1 MGPRWGRPAMT
12 SIGDLRS
19 EGIPPPRPSRRGF
32 EGHPR
37 TSQTIGVPQNCQH
50 RLERSGLQLGY
61 ALLKA
66 LEKTPFRSTTTW
78 FIIPP
83 SLLPVRNPN
92 STIRPTMARRTSN
105 DPQAIANVLRLIP
118 AKWLVG
124 MLVALVLYFF
134 LQPKLNAWFGWNL
147 PSIAAMA
154 GNETPAKPASTKPT
168 STKPTSPKP
177 AEQKSAQQK
186 SAQQK
191 SAQAELAST
200 KATEPRTTE
209 PKAASTKPSGEP
221 TKSPATAKAQDQDD
235 WKYRILKPLG
245 RDRYES
251 PSGLIYAPGSEE
263 GHRLSHIARH
273 LEDQP
278 DRPGSHGVFDGD
290 MAAFLVAIDDAY
302 KRARGHAKGTKSRL
316 EDGMTVYEA
325 PFDQTIGYLGGTE
338 GARKKNPKLKKLRLV
353 LRDRN
358 LITAFPIQ

>member
-1 MGPRWGRPAMT
+1 
-12 SIGDLRS
+12 
-19 EGIPPPRPSRRGF
+19 
-32 EGHPR
+32 
-37 TSQTIGVPQNCQH
+37 
-50 RLERSGLQLGY
+50 
-61 ALLKA
+61 
-66 LEKTPFRSTTTW
+66 
-78 FIIPP
+78 
-83 SLLPVRNPN
+83 
-92 STIRPTMARRTSN
+92 MARRTSN

-124 MLVALVLYFF
+124 MLVAAVLYFF
-134 LQPKLNAWFGWNL
+134 LQPKLNGWFGWNL

-154 GNETPAKPASTKPT
+154 GNETPAKPASTKPA
-168 STKPTSPKP
+168 STKP
-177 AEQKSAQQK
+177 AQP
-186 SAQQK
+186 
-191 SAQAELAST
+191 ELAST
-200 KATEPRTTE
+200 KATEPKPAQ
-209 PKAASTKPSGEP
+209 PKVASTKPSGEP
-221 TKSPATAKAQDQDD
+221 TKSTASSKTQQQDD
-235 WKYRILKPLG
+235 LKYRILKPLG

-251 PSGLIYAPGSEE
+251 PAGLIYAPGSEE

-316 EDGMTVYEA
+316 EDGMTIYEA

>member
-1 MGPRWGRPAMT
+1 
-12 SIGDLRS
+12 
-19 EGIPPPRPSRRGF
+19 
-32 EGHPR
+32 
-37 TSQTIGVPQNCQH
+37 
-50 RLERSGLQLGY
+50 
-61 ALLKA
+61 
-66 LEKTPFRSTTTW
+66 
-78 FIIPP
+78 
-83 SLLPVRNPN
+83 
-92 STIRPTMARRTSN
+92 MARRTSN

-154 GNETPAKPASTKPT
+154 GNETPAKPASPKSA
-168 STKPTSPKP
+168 STKSASPKP
-177 AEQKSAQQK
+177 AQPKAAQP
-186 SAQQK
+186 
-191 SAQAELAST
+191 ELAST
-200 KATEPRTTE
+200 NPAQ
-209 PKAASTKPSGEP
+209 PKSAQPKTASTKPSAEP
-221 TKSPATAKAQDQDD
+221 TKSPVTAKTQQQDD
-235 WKYRILKPLG
+235 SKYRILKPLG

-251 PSGLIYAPGSEE
+251 PAGLIYAPGSEE

>member
-1 MGPRWGRPAMT
+1 
-12 SIGDLRS
+12 
-19 EGIPPPRPSRRGF
+19 
-32 EGHPR
+32 
-37 TSQTIGVPQNCQH
+37 
-50 RLERSGLQLGY
+50 
-61 ALLKA
+61 
-66 LEKTPFRSTTTW
+66 
-78 FIIPP
+78 
-83 SLLPVRNPN
+83 
-92 STIRPTMARRTSN
+92 MARRTSN

-154 GNETPAKPASTKPT
+154 GNETPAKPASP
-168 STKPTSPKP
+168 KPTSPKP

-186 SAQQK
+186 SAQ
-191 SAQAELAST
+191 AELASP
-200 KATEPRTTE
+200 KATEPKVTQS
-209 PKAASTKPSGEP
+209 KAASTKPSDEP
-221 TKSPATAKAQDQDD
+221 TKSPATAKTQEQGDF
-235 WKYRILKPLG
+235 KYRILKPLG

-251 PSGLIYAPGSEE
+251 PAGLIYAPGSEE

-302 KRARGHAKGTKSRL
+302 KRARGHAKGTKSKL
-316 EDGMTVYEA
+316 EDGMTIYEA

>member
-1 MGPRWGRPAMT
+1 
-12 SIGDLRS
+12 
-19 EGIPPPRPSRRGF
+19 
-32 EGHPR
+32 
-37 TSQTIGVPQNCQH
+37 
-50 RLERSGLQLGY
+50 
-61 ALLKA
+61 
-66 LEKTPFRSTTTW
+66 
-78 FIIPP
+78 
-83 SLLPVRNPN
+83 
-92 STIRPTMARRTSN
+92 MARRTSN

-124 MLVALVLYFF
+124 MLVALVMYFF

-154 GNETPAKPASTKPT
+154 GNETPAKPASPK
-168 STKPTSPKP
+168 SASPKP
-177 AEQKSAQQK
+177 AQ
-186 SAQQK
+186 
-191 SAQAELAST
+191 
-200 KATEPRTTE
+200 

-221 TKSPATAKAQDQDD
+221 TKSPATAKTEQQDD
-235 WKYRILKPLG
+235 SKYRILKPLG

-251 PSGLIYAPGSEE
+251 PAGLIYAPGSEE

>member
-1 MGPRWGRPAMT
+1 
-12 SIGDLRS
+12 
-19 EGIPPPRPSRRGF
+19 
-32 EGHPR
+32 
-37 TSQTIGVPQNCQH
+37 
-50 RLERSGLQLGY
+50 
-61 ALLKA
+61 
-66 LEKTPFRSTTTW
+66 
-78 FIIPP
+78 
-83 SLLPVRNPN
+83 
-92 STIRPTMARRTSN
+92 MARRTSN

-154 GNETPAKPASTKPT
+154 GNETPAKPASPKSP
-168 STKPTSPKP
+168 STKAAQPKP
-177 AEQKSAQQK
+177 AQ
-186 SAQQK
+186 
-191 SAQAELAST
+191 
-200 KATEPRTTE
+200 
-209 PKAASTKPSGEP
+209 PKAASTKPSAEP
-221 TKSPATAKAQDQDD
+221 TTSPATAKTQQQEDS
-235 WKYRILKPLG
+235 KYRILKPLG

-251 PSGLIYAPGSEE
+251 PAGLIYAPGSEE

>member
-1 MGPRWGRPAMT
+1 
-12 SIGDLRS
+12 
-19 EGIPPPRPSRRGF
+19 
-32 EGHPR
+32 
-37 TSQTIGVPQNCQH
+37 
-50 RLERSGLQLGY
+50 
-61 ALLKA
+61 
-66 LEKTPFRSTTTW
+66 
-78 FIIPP
+78 
-83 SLLPVRNPN
+83 
-92 STIRPTMARRTSN
+92 MARRTSN

-124 MLVALVLYFF
+124 MLVALVMYFF

-154 GNETPAKPASTKPT
+154 GNETPAKPASPK
-168 STKPTSPKP
+168 SASPKP
-177 AEQKSAQQK
+177 AQP
-186 SAQQK
+186 
-191 SAQAELAST
+191 ELAST
-200 KATEPRTTE
+200 QATEPKPAQ
-209 PKAASTKPSGEP
+209 PKTASTKPSGEP
-221 TKSPATAKAQDQDD
+221 TMSPATAKTEQQDD
-235 WKYRILKPLG
+235 SKYRILKPLG

-251 PSGLIYAPGSEE
+251 PAGLIYAPGSEE

>member
-1 MGPRWGRPAMT
+1 
-12 SIGDLRS
+12 
-19 EGIPPPRPSRRGF
+19 
-32 EGHPR
+32 
-37 TSQTIGVPQNCQH
+37 
-50 RLERSGLQLGY
+50 
-61 ALLKA
+61 
-66 LEKTPFRSTTTW
+66 
-78 FIIPP
+78 
-83 SLLPVRNPN
+83 
-92 STIRPTMARRTSN
+92 MARRTSN

-154 GNETPAKPASTKPT
+154 GNETPAKPAS
-168 STKPTSPKP
+168 PK
-177 AEQKSAQQK
+177 S
-186 SAQQK
+186 
-191 SAQAELAST
+191 AST
-200 KATEPRTTE
+200 KAASTKAAQPKPAQ
-209 PKAASTKPSGEP
+209 PKAASTKPSAEP
-221 TKSPATAKAQDQDD
+221 TKSPVTAKTQQQDD
-235 WKYRILKPLG
+235 SKYRILKPLG

-251 PSGLIYAPGSEE
+251 PAGLIYAPGSEE

>member
-1 MGPRWGRPAMT
+1 
-12 SIGDLRS
+12 
-19 EGIPPPRPSRRGF
+19 
-32 EGHPR
+32 
-37 TSQTIGVPQNCQH
+37 
-50 RLERSGLQLGY
+50 
-61 ALLKA
+61 
-66 LEKTPFRSTTTW
+66 
-78 FIIPP
+78 
-83 SLLPVRNPN
+83 
-92 STIRPTMARRTSN
+92 MARRTSN

-154 GNETPAKPASTKPT
+154 GNETPAKPASPK
-168 STKPTSPKP
+168 SASP
-177 AEQKSAQQK
+177 KSAQ
-186 SAQQK
+186 
-191 SAQAELAST
+191 
-200 KATEPRTTE
+200 

-221 TKSPATAKAQDQDD
+221 TKSPATAKTEQQDD
-235 WKYRILKPLG
+235 SKYRILKPLG

-251 PSGLIYAPGSEE
+251 PAGLIYAPGSEE

>member
-1 MGPRWGRPAMT
+1 
-12 SIGDLRS
+12 
-19 EGIPPPRPSRRGF
+19 
-32 EGHPR
+32 
-37 TSQTIGVPQNCQH
+37 
-50 RLERSGLQLGY
+50 
-61 ALLKA
+61 
-66 LEKTPFRSTTTW
+66 
-78 FIIPP
+78 
-83 SLLPVRNPN
+83 
-92 STIRPTMARRTSN
+92 MARRTSN

-124 MLVALVLYFF
+124 MLVALVMYFF

-154 GNETPAKPASTKPT
+154 GNETPAKSASPK
-168 STKPTSPKP
+168 SASPKP
-177 AEQKSAQQK
+177 AQP
-186 SAQQK
+186 
-191 SAQAELAST
+191 ELAST
-200 KATEPRTTE
+200 QATEPKPAQ
-209 PKAASTKPSGEP
+209 PKTASTKPSGEP
-221 TKSPATAKAQDQDD
+221 TMSPATAKTEQQDD
-235 WKYRILKPLG
+235 SKYRILKPLG

-251 PSGLIYAPGSEE
+251 PAGLIYAPGSEE
-263 GHRLSHIARH
+263 GHRLTHIARH

>member
-1 MGPRWGRPAMT
+1 
-12 SIGDLRS
+12 
-19 EGIPPPRPSRRGF
+19 
-32 EGHPR
+32 
-37 TSQTIGVPQNCQH
+37 
-50 RLERSGLQLGY
+50 
-61 ALLKA
+61 
-66 LEKTPFRSTTTW
+66 
-78 FIIPP
+78 
-83 SLLPVRNPN
+83 
-92 STIRPTMARRTSN
+92 MARRTSN

-154 GNETPAKPASTKPT
+154 GNETPAKPASSKPA
-168 STKPTSPKP
+168 SSKPASSKPASPKVAQP
-177 AEQKSAQQK
+177 ELASAKSAQPKPTQ
-186 SAQQK
+186 
-191 SAQAELAST
+191 
-200 KATEPRTTE
+200 
-209 PKAASTKPSGEP
+209 PKAASTKPSAEP
-221 TKSPATAKAQDQDD
+221 TTSPATAKTQQQEDS
-235 WKYRILKPLG
+235 KYRILKPLG

-251 PSGLIYAPGSEE
+251 PAGLIYAPGSEE

-338 GARKKNPKLKKLRLV
+338 GARKKNPKLKKLLLV

>member
-1 MGPRWGRPAMT
+1 
-12 SIGDLRS
+12 
-19 EGIPPPRPSRRGF
+19 
-32 EGHPR
+32 
-37 TSQTIGVPQNCQH
+37 
-50 RLERSGLQLGY
+50 
-61 ALLKA
+61 
-66 LEKTPFRSTTTW
+66 
-78 FIIPP
+78 
-83 SLLPVRNPN
+83 
-92 STIRPTMARRTSN
+92 MARRTSN

-154 GNETPAKPASTKPT
+154 GNETPAKPASSKPA
-168 STKPTSPKP
+168 SPK
-177 AEQKSAQQK
+177 AAQP
-186 SAQQK
+186 
-191 SAQAELAST
+191 ELAST
-200 KATEPRTTE
+200 KSAQ
-209 PKAASTKPSGEP
+209 PKSAQPKTASTKPSAEP
-221 TKSPATAKAQDQDD
+221 TKSPVTAKTQQQDD
-235 WKYRILKPLG
+235 SKYRILKPLG

-251 PSGLIYAPGSEE
+251 PAGLIYAPGSEE

>member
-1 MGPRWGRPAMT
+1 
-12 SIGDLRS
+12 
-19 EGIPPPRPSRRGF
+19 
-32 EGHPR
+32 
-37 TSQTIGVPQNCQH
+37 
-50 RLERSGLQLGY
+50 
-61 ALLKA
+61 
-66 LEKTPFRSTTTW
+66 
-78 FIIPP
+78 
-83 SLLPVRNPN
+83 
-92 STIRPTMARRTSN
+92 MARRTSN

-154 GNETPAKPASTKPT
+154 GNETPAKPAS
-168 STKPTSPKP
+168 PK
-177 AEQKSAQQK
+177 S
-186 SAQQK
+186 
-191 SAQAELAST
+191 
-200 KATEPRTTE
+200 
-209 PKAASTKPSGEP
+209 ASTKPAQPKAPSTKPSAEP
-221 TKSPATAKAQDQDD
+221 TTSPATAKTEQQDD
-235 WKYRILKPLG
+235 SKYRILKPLG

-251 PSGLIYAPGSEE
+251 PAGLIYAPGSEE

>member
-1 MGPRWGRPAMT
+1 
-12 SIGDLRS
+12 
-19 EGIPPPRPSRRGF
+19 
-32 EGHPR
+32 
-37 TSQTIGVPQNCQH
+37 
-50 RLERSGLQLGY
+50 
-61 ALLKA
+61 
-66 LEKTPFRSTTTW
+66 
-78 FIIPP
+78 
-83 SLLPVRNPN
+83 
-92 STIRPTMARRTSN
+92 MARRTSN

-154 GNETPAKPASTKPT
+154 GNETPAKPASPKSP
-168 STKPTSPKP
+168 STKPAQPKAAQPELASAKPSQPKP
-177 AEQKSAQQK
+177 AQ
-186 SAQQK
+186 
-191 SAQAELAST
+191 
-200 KATEPRTTE
+200 
-209 PKAASTKPSGEP
+209 PKAASTKPSAEP
-221 TKSPATAKAQDQDD
+221 TSPATAKTQQQEDS
-235 WKYRILKPLG
+235 KYRILKPLG

-251 PSGLIYAPGSEE
+251 PAGLIYAPGSEE

>member
-1 MGPRWGRPAMT
+1 
-12 SIGDLRS
+12 
-19 EGIPPPRPSRRGF
+19 
-32 EGHPR
+32 
-37 TSQTIGVPQNCQH
+37 
-50 RLERSGLQLGY
+50 
-61 ALLKA
+61 
-66 LEKTPFRSTTTW
+66 
-78 FIIPP
+78 
-83 SLLPVRNPN
+83 
-92 STIRPTMARRTSN
+92 MARRTSN

-124 MLVALVLYFF
+124 MLVAAVLYFF

-154 GNETPAKPASTKPT
+154 GNETPAKPASTKPA
-168 STKPTSPKP
+168 STKP
-177 AEQKSAQQK
+177 AQP
-186 SAQQK
+186 
-191 SAQAELAST
+191 ELAST
-200 KATEPRTTE
+200 NATEPKPAQ
-209 PKAASTKPSGEP
+209 PKVASTKPSGEP
-221 TKSPATAKAQDQDD
+221 TKSTASSKTQQQDD
-235 WKYRILKPLG
+235 LKYRILKPLG

-251 PSGLIYAPGSEE
+251 PAGLIYAPGSEE

-316 EDGMTVYEA
+316 EDGMTIYEA

>member
-1 MGPRWGRPAMT
+1 
-12 SIGDLRS
+12 
-19 EGIPPPRPSRRGF
+19 
-32 EGHPR
+32 
-37 TSQTIGVPQNCQH
+37 
-50 RLERSGLQLGY
+50 
-61 ALLKA
+61 
-66 LEKTPFRSTTTW
+66 
-78 FIIPP
+78 
-83 SLLPVRNPN
+83 
-92 STIRPTMARRTSN
+92 MARRTSN

-124 MLVALVLYFF
+124 MLVALVMYFF

-154 GNETPAKPASTKPT
+154 GNETPAKPASPK
-168 STKPTSPKP
+168 SASPKP
-177 AEQKSAQQK
+177 AQP
-186 SAQQK
+186 
-191 SAQAELAST
+191 ELAST
-200 KATEPRTTE
+200 KAAEP
-209 PKAASTKPSGEP
+209 KPSGEP
-221 TKSPATAKAQDQDD
+221 TKSPATAKTEQQDD
-235 WKYRILKPLG
+235 SKYRILKPLG

-251 PSGLIYAPGSEE
+251 PAGLIYAPGSEE
-263 GHRLSHIARH
+263 GHRLTHIARH

>member
-1 MGPRWGRPAMT
+1 
-12 SIGDLRS
+12 
-19 EGIPPPRPSRRGF
+19 
-32 EGHPR
+32 
-37 TSQTIGVPQNCQH
+37 
-50 RLERSGLQLGY
+50 
-61 ALLKA
+61 
-66 LEKTPFRSTTTW
+66 
-78 FIIPP
+78 
-83 SLLPVRNPN
+83 
-92 STIRPTMARRTSN
+92 MARRTSN

-154 GNETPAKPASTKPT
+154 GNETPAKPAS
-168 STKPTSPKP
+168 PK
-177 AEQKSAQQK
+177 S
-186 SAQQK
+186 
-191 SAQAELAST
+191 
-200 KATEPRTTE
+200 
-209 PKAASTKPSGEP
+209 ASTKPAQPKAPSTKPSAEP
-221 TKSPATAKAQDQDD
+221 TKSPATAKTQQQEDS
-235 WKYRILKPLG
+235 KYRILKPLG

-251 PSGLIYAPGSEE
+251 PAGLIYAPGSEE

>member
-1 MGPRWGRPAMT
+1 
-12 SIGDLRS
+12 
-19 EGIPPPRPSRRGF
+19 
-32 EGHPR
+32 
-37 TSQTIGVPQNCQH
+37 
-50 RLERSGLQLGY
+50 
-61 ALLKA
+61 
-66 LEKTPFRSTTTW
+66 
-78 FIIPP
+78 
-83 SLLPVRNPN
+83 
-92 STIRPTMARRTSN
+92 MARRTSN

-154 GNETPAKPASTKPT
+154 GNETPAKPASPKSA
-168 STKPTSPKP
+168 STKSASPKP
-177 AEQKSAQQK
+177 AQPKAAQP
-186 SAQQK
+186 
-191 SAQAELAST
+191 ELAST
-200 KATEPRTTE
+200 NPAQ
-209 PKAASTKPSGEP
+209 PKSAQPKTASTKPSAEP
-221 TKSPATAKAQDQDD
+221 TKSPVTAKTQQQDD
-235 WKYRILKPLG
+235 SKYRILKPLG

-251 PSGLIYAPGSEE
+251 PAGLIYAPGSEE

-316 EDGMTVYEA
+316 EDGMTIYEA

>member
-1 MGPRWGRPAMT
+1 
-12 SIGDLRS
+12 
-19 EGIPPPRPSRRGF
+19 
-32 EGHPR
+32 
-37 TSQTIGVPQNCQH
+37 
-50 RLERSGLQLGY
+50 
-61 ALLKA
+61 
-66 LEKTPFRSTTTW
+66 
-78 FIIPP
+78 
-83 SLLPVRNPN
+83 
-92 STIRPTMARRTSN
+92 MARRTSN

-154 GNETPAKPASTKPT
+154 GNETPAKPAS
-168 STKPTSPKP
+168 PK
-177 AEQKSAQQK
+177 S
-186 SAQQK
+186 
-191 SAQAELAST
+191 AST
-200 KATEPRTTE
+200 KAAQPKPAQ
-209 PKAASTKPSGEP
+209 PKAASTKPSAEP
-221 TKSPATAKAQDQDD
+221 TTSPATAKTEQQDD
-235 WKYRILKPLG
+235 SKYRILKPLG

-251 PSGLIYAPGSEE
+251 PAGLIYAPGSEE

-273 LEDQP
+273 REDQP

-290 MAAFLVAIDDAY
+290 MAAFLVAIDGAY

>member
-1 MGPRWGRPAMT
+1 
-12 SIGDLRS
+12 
-19 EGIPPPRPSRRGF
+19 
-32 EGHPR
+32 
-37 TSQTIGVPQNCQH
+37 
-50 RLERSGLQLGY
+50 
-61 ALLKA
+61 
-66 LEKTPFRSTTTW
+66 
-78 FIIPP
+78 
-83 SLLPVRNPN
+83 
-92 STIRPTMARRTSN
+92 MARRTSN

-154 GNETPAKPASTKPT
+154 GNETPPKPASPKSASPK
-168 STKPTSPKP
+168 STSPKP
-177 AEQKSAQQK
+177 ASPKAAK
-186 SAQQK
+186 P
-191 SAQAELAST
+191 ELAST
-200 KATEPRTTE
+200 QATEPKPAQ
-209 PKAASTKPSGEP
+209 PKTASTKPSGEP
-221 TKSPATAKAQDQDD
+221 TKSPATAKTEQQEDF
-235 WKYRILKPLG
+235 KYRILKPLG

-251 PSGLIYAPGSEE
+251 PAGLIYAPGSEE